1 MALQMMSASVLAS
14 LLPSKP
20 MPPPSCS
27 NRELDGRALISMTR
41 VGAAVV
47 SPDGSE
53 AVLHSKVY
61 NWDAKKFS
69 ETLWLVDV
77 TEANATALIEH
88 AHLKPLVKGSQH
100 NFATANTPQW
110 SPCGKFIAFLGGSS
124 IPLNITKIVP
134 KIIMEVRFEKETCT
148 N

>member
-1 MALQMMSASVLAS
+1 MALQTLSASVLAS

-20 MPPPSCS
+20 APPPPCGT
-27 NRELDGRALISMTR
+27 RELDGRALIGMTR

-61 NWDAKKFS
+61 DWDAKKFS

-77 TEANATALIEH
+77 AAEANGTALAAH

-100 NFATANTPQW
+100 DFATANSPQW
-110 SPCGKFIAFLGGSS
+110 SPCGKFVAFLGGNS
-124 IPLNITKIVP
+124 IHNCHENDHESQI
-134 KIIMEVRFEKETCT
+134 
-148 N
+148 